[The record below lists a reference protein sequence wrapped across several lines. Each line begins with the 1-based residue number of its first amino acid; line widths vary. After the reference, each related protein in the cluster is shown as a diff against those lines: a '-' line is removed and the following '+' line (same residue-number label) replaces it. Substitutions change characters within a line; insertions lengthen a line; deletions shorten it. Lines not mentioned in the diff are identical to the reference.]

1 MYQTLL
7 QLAFPDPADAAR
19 LLTPPVR
26 QAEAAF
32 RAAPNP
38 TEQVFRFEQWRLGV
52 ALSLLKL
59 VADLGDQPESR
70 QLVPVLHRAL
80 VQSRSPADIDRHMA
94 REARLFDALYNN
106 LYVNED
112 GEKLLDLFART
123 LDADGPEPLT
133 AVVNEAVALVP
144 RLDFERDDDEED
156 D

>member
-7 QLAFPDPADAAR
+7 QLAFPDPAEAAR

-32 RAAPNP
+32 RAAANP
-38 TEQVFRFEQWRLGV
+38 TEQAFRFEQWRLGV
-52 ALSLLKL
+52 AMSLLQL

-80 VQSRSPADIDRHMA
+80 TQSRSPADIDRHMA
-94 REARLFDALYNN
+94 REARLFDELYNN

-112 GEKLLDLFART
+112 GEKLFDLFART
-123 LDADGPEPLT
+123 LAADGPELLA

-144 RLDFERDDDEED
+144 RLDFERDDED
-156 D
+156 DE